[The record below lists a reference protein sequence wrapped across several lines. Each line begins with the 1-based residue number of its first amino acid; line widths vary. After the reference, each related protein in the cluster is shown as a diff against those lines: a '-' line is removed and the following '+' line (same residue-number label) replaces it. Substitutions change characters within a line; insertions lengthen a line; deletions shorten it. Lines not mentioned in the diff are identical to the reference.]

1 MSQRW
6 LIPALVLLLAGLAGW
21 AVAQPGPGGPK
32 KGDGPPRFAVAATGS
47 SAVLLE
53 TATGKTWVLN
63 QALDGSSVWLP
74 VRRLDT
80 EEEVHQ
86 WMKAERARSAERDA
100 LQREFLNKLEKK
112 SGLK

>member
-6 LIPALVLLLAGLAGW
+6 LIPALVLALAGLAGW

-80 EEEVHQ
+80 EEEVHH
-86 WMKAERARSAERDA
+86 SAERDA